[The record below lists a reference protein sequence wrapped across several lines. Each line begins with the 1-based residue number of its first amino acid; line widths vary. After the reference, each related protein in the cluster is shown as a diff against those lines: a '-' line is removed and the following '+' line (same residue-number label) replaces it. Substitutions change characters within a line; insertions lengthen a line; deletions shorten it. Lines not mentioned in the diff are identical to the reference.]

1 MQLNQKSLKLLLSM
15 NDEHLAQVI
24 RGLSAEAGIDPS
36 QLSLDADRI
45 ACIRQALG
53 SVTDADLAQLTS
65 LYEGFRKGN

>member
-36 QLSLDADRI
+36 QLTLDADRI
-45 ACIRQALG
+45 ASIRKALG
-53 SVTDADLAQLTS
+53 SVTDEDLAQLTQI
-65 LYEGFRKGN
+65 YEGFRKGN